1 MYEKWYR
8 TGAWLTRSKDRQVSI
23 ALYSALHN
31 YGQSLQQSHENILS
45 SQGLNSLTFSDPYA
59 KLCFTAMIVRS
70 LAEHPRQSGDGEQK
84 RIIYIDTDTTFTAY
98 LLAGFILKREF
109 NLETRYAPQKSHHK
123 DNEPSSRQQSYRIN
137 NENFSKKSNLEN
149 ESYKD
154 CVVNNKII
162 QVFLPSEGN
171 FESTLGDVI
180 SSIQEASIVI
190 FDSLN
195 SFYNLYPLAYP
206 ETPRRERR
214 DERFKEPR
222 KAELIVDLPLE
233 EKRNSDNSDLESLE
247 DHKRRKTAYTVGRL
261 DHLLSIYVMLLVKHG
276 LTVRIP
282 VLVTSMARYKKM
294 SEGIWV
300 KAPAC
305 RRLLDQK
312 SIVKMSVDMRSEND
326 ISVNLLRHPSLVQQ
340 TIVYPNTGL
349 YSAFKVNQGKSKH

>member
-1 MYEKWYR
+1 
-8 TGAWLTRSKDRQVSI
+8 
-23 ALYSALHN
+23 
-31 YGQSLQQSHENILS
+31 
-45 SQGLNSLTFSDPYA
+45 
-59 KLCFTAMIVRS
+59 MIVRS
-70 LAEHPRQSGDGEQK
+70 LAEQPNVSEDKEQK

-98 LLAGFILKREF
+98 LLAGFILKNGFNRE
-109 NLETRYAPQKSHHK
+109 TKHAPQKRHQYDISGK
-123 DNEPSSRQQSYRIN
+123 QQSSRVNDEYL
-137 NENFSKKSNLEN
+137 SKKSNGEN
-149 ESYKD
+149 ERYED

-162 QVFLPSEGN
+162 QVFLPSEGH

-206 ETPRRERR
+206 EISRIDRR
-214 DERFKEPR
+214 DERFREPR
-222 KAELIVDLPLE
+222 KAELTADLPVE
-233 EKRNSDNSDLESLE
+233 EKRNSDNSDLEPLQ
-247 DHKRRKTAYTVGRL
+247 DHKRRRTAYTVGRL
-261 DHLLSIYVMLLVKHG
+261 NHLLSIYVMLLVKHG
-276 LTVRIP
+276 LTMKIP
-282 VLVTSMARYKKM
+282 VLVTSMVRYKKV

-312 SIVKMSVDMRSEND
+312 SIVKMSVGMSSEND
-326 ISVNLLRHPSLVQQ
+326 ISINLLRHPSLVQQ